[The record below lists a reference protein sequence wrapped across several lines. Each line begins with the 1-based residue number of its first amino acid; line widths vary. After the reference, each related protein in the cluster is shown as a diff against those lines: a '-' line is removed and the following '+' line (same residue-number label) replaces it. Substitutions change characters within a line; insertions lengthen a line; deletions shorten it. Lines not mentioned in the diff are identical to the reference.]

1 MKTPLSKCLTHISS
15 TTLCVYD
22 ISKSSIH
29 YCLLKQMTAH
39 GTAQEN
45 GKPQIVMF
53 LKDLWVVRR
62 EQTKNT
68 QNAIKETAQ
77 QEHT

>member
-1 MKTPLSKCLTHISS
+1 
-15 TTLCVYD
+15 
-22 ISKSSIH
+22 
-29 YCLLKQMTAH
+29 MTAH

-62 EQTKNT
+62 EQTKKNT
-68 QNAIKETAQ
+68 KRHQRNSPTRTHLRQKSLNEIKRCWTLERVG
-77 QEHT
+77 HND

>member
-1 MKTPLSKCLTHISS
+1 
-15 TTLCVYD
+15 
-22 ISKSSIH
+22 
-29 YCLLKQMTAH
+29 MTAH

-62 EQTKNT
+62 EPTKIT
-68 QNAIKETAQ
+68 QNPIKETAR

>member
-1 MKTPLSKCLTHISS
+1 
-15 TTLCVYD
+15 
-22 ISKSSIH
+22 
-29 YCLLKQMTAH
+29 MTAH

-77 QEHT
+77 QEHTQGRSHQMKEKDVGTLERVGHIE

>member
-1 MKTPLSKCLTHISS
+1 
-15 TTLCVYD
+15 
-22 ISKSSIH
+22 
-29 YCLLKQMTAH
+29 MTAH

-62 EQTKNT
+62 EQTKKHKTPSKKQPNKNT
-68 QNAIKETAQ
+68 LKAEVIK
-77 QEHT
+77 

>member
-1 MKTPLSKCLTHISS
+1 
-15 TTLCVYD
+15 
-22 ISKSSIH
+22 
-29 YCLLKQMTAH
+29 MTAH

-62 EQTKNT
+62 EQTKKT

-77 QEHT
+77 REHT